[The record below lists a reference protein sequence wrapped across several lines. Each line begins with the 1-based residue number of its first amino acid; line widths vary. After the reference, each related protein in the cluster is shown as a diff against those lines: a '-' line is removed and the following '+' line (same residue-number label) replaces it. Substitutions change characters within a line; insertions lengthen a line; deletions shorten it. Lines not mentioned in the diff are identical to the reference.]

1 MQIAT
6 PFLRQQTLQ
15 AHFHQ
20 SIHRIGK
27 GRVHAEGEK
36 AHGTGF
42 AQLRILLV
50 QHRNLRTDGM
60 QVGLEQLHVGLGI
73 ELRESIRHG
82 TVFEWP
88 RGAGQCVRRAIMML
102 RVIRDDLSACLPR
115 QRTAD
120 RHGAEQVTHVRIRL
134 S

>member
-27 GRVHAEGEK
+27 GRVQAEGEK
-36 AHGTGF
+36 AHATAF
-42 AQLRILLV
+42 AQLRILLL

-60 QVGLEQLHVGLGI
+60 QVGLEQLHSDWASSCAKASGMG
-73 ELRESIRHG
+73 RYSNG
-82 TVFEWP
+82 
-88 RGAGQCVRRAIMML
+88 
-102 RVIRDDLSACLPR
+102 RVAQASASVAP
-115 QRTAD
+115 
-120 RHGAEQVTHVRIRL
+120 
-134 S
+134 